1 MPVIEAIVARPGSHA
16 ALPHQSIDPMTTST
30 MRSTQLGA
38 TCWVRLIEGRL
49 GRSASPQKR

>member
-30 MRSTQLGA
+30 MRSTSWEQLAG
-38 TCWVRLIEGRL
+38 C
-49 GRSASPQKR
+49 P